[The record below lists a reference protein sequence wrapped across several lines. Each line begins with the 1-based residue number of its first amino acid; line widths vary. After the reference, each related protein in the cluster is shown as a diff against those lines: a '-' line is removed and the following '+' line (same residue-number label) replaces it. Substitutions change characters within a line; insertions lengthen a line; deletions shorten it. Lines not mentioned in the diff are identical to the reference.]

1 MCLAKAFGKKADE
14 EVMLADSI
22 AKIFLEDGK
31 VKMYDIFGD
40 ETVVNGTLL
49 DMDLERSIVK
59 IALAE

>member
-1 MCLAKAFGKKADE
+1 
-14 EVMLADSI
+14 MLADSI
-22 AKIFLEDGK
+22 ARIFLEDGK

-40 ETVVNGTLL
+40 ETIVNGTLL

>member
-1 MCLAKAFGKKADE
+1 MCLAKAFGKKSNE

-22 AKIFLEDGK
+22 ARIFLEDGK

-40 ETVVNGTLL
+40 ETIVNGTLL